1 MSGAYA
7 EVIMKIAS
15 VRDIRIIDAKLSE
28 FLDQAVELTKDG
40 SLRNEVDAL
49 EQEGKILLDRLIN
62 GADQQA
68 VAQRTT
74 HETAAIH

>member
-1 MSGAYA
+1 MSGAHA

-49 EQEGKILLDRLIN
+49 EQEGKILLDRLFN